1 MNDGYE
7 PARAVGCQRQQ
18 IHADNER
25 FPGKFDVGPRECRI
39 HIHME
44 ILGGFDLVVES
55 PHYTVG
61 NVIERESYRRY
72 MFVVIHEF
80 FDILRWIVGTESHTM
95 DVFGVANIHC
105 IQGAVYE
112 GSVHIDL

>member
-1 MNDGYE
+1 MHDGNE
-7 PARAVGCQRQQ
+7 PARAVGGQRQQ
-18 IHADNER
+18 VDADNQR

-44 ILGGFDLVVES
+44 ILGGFHLVVQC

-61 NVIERESYRRY
+61 NIIEGESYRRY

-80 FDILRWIVGTESHTM
+80 FDILRWIIGTEPHTV
-95 DVFGVANIHC
+95 DVFGVADIHR

-112 GSVHIDL
+112 GRVHIDL